1 MDLNDLSNVKRVFM
15 DLVKRGEYPK
25 DTNQFDL
32 GGSSGYNLPENSIDF
47 DVVNT
52 VNKKKYNFIIQEI
65 TE

>member
-25 DTNQFDL
+25 DANQFDL

-52 VNKKKYNFIIQEI
+52 VNNKKYNFIIHEI

>member
-52 VNKKKYNFIIQEI
+52 VNNKKYNFIIHEI

>member
-52 VNKKKYNFIIQEI
+52 VNKKKYNFVIHEI